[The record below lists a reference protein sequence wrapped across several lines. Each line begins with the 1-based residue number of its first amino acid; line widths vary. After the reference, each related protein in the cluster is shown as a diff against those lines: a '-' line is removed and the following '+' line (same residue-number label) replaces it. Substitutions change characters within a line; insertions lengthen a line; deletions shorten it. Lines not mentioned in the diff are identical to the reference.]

1 MGHECFLKSFFHDTK
16 KAKAKGTYGK
26 PTSQQDKSVIRNDCT
41 HFNDWAQRD
50 IKWAAGFKK
59 PTDVVGHCGSTHWNQ
74 VWKKNQKHLLDCQF
88 SVTAGKTLTIQAG
101 TVIYANKV
109 GINGAYCSSAVEKQC
124 TDKNECIKLAS
135 GRKFV
140 KGKSCISNTPSLVV
154 MKGAKIFAKGTAAA
168 PITFTA
174 NLNSKDMP
182 TKAKESTDSSTVLEN
197 CEVALNLD
205 DGFEFFGGTVNGKY
219 LSSLYVGDDSF
230 DTDKGYQGK
239 MQYLFTMLGKAGHHG
254 CEMDGDETSV
264 KSFMTK
270 SAPQVMGLTVIGS
283 STNSDQD
290 TMLKLHEG
298 TAGAFGNMVLAPMKK
313 LPAIKHSKCSQ
324 ADGVRT
330 VQKRSPGQ
338 LVAGFEGVLYVSP
351 NIVMHEVYPSAFR
364 EQCDTGLYKAKML
377 ENLNANA
384 AKTGAVCS
392 TKKCAGN
399 VNGDSKIDIEDLL
412 ALLSNYG
419 KKGC

>member
-1 MGHECFLKSFFHDTK
+1 MYTRGNWGGIIVLGN
-16 KAKAKGTYGK
+16 APVKGGSKNIEGLARRKYTYGGSNIGDSSGVLQYVRAWHGGARIGADNEINGI
-26 PTSQQDKSVIRNDCT
+26 T
-41 HFNDWAQRD
+41 F
-50 IKWAAGFKK
+50 GG
-59 PTDVVGHCGSTHWNQ
+59 VGS
-74 VWKKNQKHLLDCQF
+74 
-88 SVTAGKTLTIQAG
+88 G
-101 TVIYANKV
+101 TVL
-109 GINGAYCSSAVEKQC
+109 
-124 TDKNECIKLAS
+124 DH
-135 GRKFV
+135 
-140 KGKSCISNTPSLVV
+140 
-154 MKGAKIFAKGTAAA
+154 
-168 PITFTA
+168 
-174 NLNSKDMP
+174 
-182 TKAKESTDSSTVLEN
+182 

-254 CEMDGDETSV
+254 CEMDGDKTSV

-290 TMLKLHEG
+290 TMMKLHEG

-338 LVAGFEGVLYVSP
+338 LVANFEGVLYVAP

-364 EQCDTGLYKAKML
+364 EQCATGLYKAKML
-377 ENLNANA
+377 DNLNANA
-384 AKTGAVCS
+384 AKTGAVCT
-392 TKKCAGN
+392 TKQCAGN
-399 VNGDSKIDIEDLL
+399 TNGDSKIDVEDLL
-412 ALLSNYG
+412 NVLGNYG

>member
-1 MGHECFLKSFFHDTK
+1 MGK

-101 TVIYANKV
+101 AVIYANKV

-182 TKAKESTDSSTVLEN
+182 TTAKESADSSTGKKKTMYTRGNWGGLIVLGSAPVKGGSKNIEGLAGTKYKYGGSNIGDNSGVLQYVRAWHGGARIGADNEINGITFGGVGSGTVLEN

-205 DGFEFFGGTVNGKY
+205 DGFVF
-219 LSSLYVGDDSF
+219 VGDDSF

-254 CEMDGDETSV
+254 CEMDE
-264 KSFMTK
+264 
-270 SAPQVMGLTVIGS
+270 
-283 STNSDQD
+283 D
-290 TMLKLHEG
+290 TMMKLHEG

-338 LVAGFEGVLYVSP
+338 LVANFEGVLYVAP
-351 NIVMHEVYPSAFR
+351 NIVMHEVYPS
-364 EQCDTGLYKAKML
+364 
-377 ENLNANA
+377 
-384 AKTGAVCS
+384 
-392 TKKCAGN
+392 
-399 VNGDSKIDIEDLL
+399 
-412 ALLSNYG
+412 
-419 KKGC
+419 